1 MKTFPTKLR
10 RLNRIMQFIANL
22 SRIVRFI
29 ETCEWVIHLL
39 FNWPDDQ
46 T

>member
-1 MKTFPTKLR
+1 MKSFPTKLR
-10 RLNRIMQFIANL
+10 RLNRIMRFIANL

-29 ETCEWVIHLL
+29 ENWGWVIRLL
-39 FNWPDDQ
+39 FDWPDDP